1 MISSNAL
8 ENLAE
13 ILQKAET
20 LKKINAN
27 SAGNIGKF
35 PKINSEA
42 LEFLNI

>member
-13 ILQKAET
+13 ILNKAET
-20 LKKINAN
+20 LKKFNAN
-27 SAGNIGKF
+27 SAGKIGKF
-35 PKINSEA
+35 PKISSEV